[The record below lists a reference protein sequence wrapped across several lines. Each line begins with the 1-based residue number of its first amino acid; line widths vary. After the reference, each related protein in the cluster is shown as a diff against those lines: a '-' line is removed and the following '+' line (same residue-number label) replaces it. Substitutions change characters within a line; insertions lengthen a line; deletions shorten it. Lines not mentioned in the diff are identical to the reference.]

1 MRWLGLLLVLV
12 AMSGC
17 CPRRPM
23 MTDQA
28 RMEHDLLTDLVFI
41 TDAKQDGNDTVI
53 DVYVVNPH
61 HSKLNFR
68 EVSQ

>member
-1 MRWLGLLLVLV
+1 
-12 AMSGC
+12 
-17 CPRRPM
+17 M

-41 TDAKQDGNDTVI
+41 MDAKQDGNDTVI